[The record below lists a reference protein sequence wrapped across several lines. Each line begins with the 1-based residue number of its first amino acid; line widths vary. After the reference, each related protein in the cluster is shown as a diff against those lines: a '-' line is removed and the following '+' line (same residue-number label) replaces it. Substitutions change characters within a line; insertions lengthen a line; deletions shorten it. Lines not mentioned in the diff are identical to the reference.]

1 MGRLSNKVAI
11 VTGAAGGQGKEEAKL
26 FAEEGAMVVATDV
39 NENLLNETVKEINAA
54 FDGERVIG
62 IKHDVSNEANW
73 EDVVAKTVEKFKKI
87 DILINNAGIS
97 GDSYDDLWNFDT
109 EEAKKVLEINALG
122 NMLGIKT
129 VIPEM
134 KKAGGGS
141 IVNISSVSGMAG
153 GFSGQNLAYAAS
165 KGANRLLTKDMA
177 LNVARDNIRV
187 NSVHPGMVKTP
198 ILENVNEELLK
209 EIEKGIPL

>member
-109 EEAKKVLEINALG
+109 EEAR
-122 NMLGIKT
+122 
-129 VIPEM
+129 
-134 KKAGGGS
+134 S
-141 IVNISSVSGMAG
+141 
-153 GFSGQNLAYAAS
+153 
-165 KGANRLLTKDMA
+165 
-177 LNVARDNIRV
+177 
-187 NSVHPGMVKTP
+187 
-198 ILENVNEELLK
+198 EEHTSELQSRGHLVCR
-209 EIEKGIPL
+209 